1 MIRALP
7 KCICMTA
14 IFPISPIT
22 PHDEEAEFDEVE
34 VDEEA
39 LKEAQ
44 AEAKAAAQTEG
55 TEETANSESNE

>member
-1 MIRALP
+1 
-7 KCICMTA
+7 MTA